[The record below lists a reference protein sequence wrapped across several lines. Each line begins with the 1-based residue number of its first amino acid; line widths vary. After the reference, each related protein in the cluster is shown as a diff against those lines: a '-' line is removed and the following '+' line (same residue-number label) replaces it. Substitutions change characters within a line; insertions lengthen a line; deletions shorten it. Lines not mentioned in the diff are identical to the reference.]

1 MNGWAVKNIIA
12 INGGPRKTWN
22 TATLLER
29 TLKGAQREGASTQLI
44 HLYDLD
50 FKGCHSC
57 FACKIKGTFLDNCA
71 IKDELQPVLKAI
83 YECDAFIVGS
93 PVYFG
98 EVTGETRSFLER
110 VLFPYLSYDG
120 QPSSFGRAIDVAMV
134 YTTNCP
140 EAALEEVGYVAKFIE
155 YERLLSRI
163 FGSAETF
170 YATETLQFGDYS
182 KFASGMFDADE
193 RKKRHATVFRQ
204 DCRDAYDLGR
214 RLGSEDVIEALQPKT
229 SQQGVSR
236 QSSGGLRPT
245 SS

>member
-1 MNGWAVKNIIA
+1 MDGYTVKNVIA

-29 TLKGAQREGASTQLI
+29 ALKGAAREGAHTQLI

-57 FACKIKGTFLDNCA
+57 FACKLKNITLDFCA
-71 IKDELQPVLKAI
+71 IKDELQPILKAI
-83 YECDAFIVGS
+83 HECDALIIGS

-110 VLFPYLSYDG
+110 VLFPYLSYDLK
-120 QPSSFGRAIDVAMV
+120 PSSFGKQIDVAMI

-140 EAALEEVGYVAKFIE
+140 EEAFDEVGYTAKFKA
-155 YERLLSRI
+155 YEELLTAT
-163 FGSAETF
+163 FGHAETF

-182 KFASGMFDADE
+182 KFATGRFDADE
-193 RKKRHATVFRQ
+193 RKKRHQTVFRQ
-204 DCRDAYDLGR
+204 DCRDAFDLGR
-214 RLGSEDVIEALQPKT
+214 RFGSEVPVESSPKRH
-229 SQQGVSR
+229 S
-236 QSSGGLRPT
+236 
-245 SS
+245 